1 MPGGED
7 RARETRVSAV
17 GGTAAPAP
25 PYPVVRRRP
34 LATGGAPVTEPIAAV
49 VVPAHNEEAV
59 IGRTLDRLLAG
70 ARPGELRVVVVPNAC
85 TDRTAEEARK
95 AAARH
100 APAVSSG
107 DQRPA
112 AGGVLVVETDVPGK
126 PHALRLGDAH
136 CGGVFP
142 RVYLDADVELTA
154 ESVRAL
160 VAACARPGVLACAPV
175 PELDLTGVGPVARR
189 MHRVHE
195 RLVAP
200 HRALAGV
207 GVYVLTAEG
216 HARAFP
222 IPDEVISDDGW
233 VHRSFAPHERA
244 VVPEA
249 RSLVRPARTVR
260 AHLRRRVR
268 VRLGNRQ
275 LDALGLP
282 AWEPRLRL
290 ADLLAL
296 VRRREAAVPD
306 AACYLA
312 VQLLDRALTA
322 VRARRGGAPAWGTD
336 ASTRVSHGPAAA
348 ASRTP
353 PRTPPAAG

>member
-1 MPGGED
+1 M
-7 RARETRVSAV
+7 SQ
-17 GGTAAPAP
+17 
-25 PYPVVRRRP
+25 
-34 LATGGAPVTEPIAAV
+34 PIAAV

-59 IGRTLDRLLAG
+59 IGRTLRRLLAG
-70 ARPGELRVVVVPNAC
+70 TAPGELHVVVVPNAC

-95 AAARH
+95 AAARY
-100 APAVSSG
+100 APATPPPG
-107 DQRPA
+107 T
-112 AGGVLVVETDVPGK
+112 GGVLVVETDVPGK
-126 PHALRLGDAH
+126 PHALRLGDEH
-136 CGGVFP
+136 CGDVFP

-154 ESVRAL
+154 DAVRAL

-189 MHRVHE
+189 MHRVHD

-222 IPDEVISDDGW
+222 IPDDVISDDGW

-244 VVPEA
+244 VVGEA

-282 AWEPRLRL
+282 FREPRLGL
-290 ADLLAL
+290 ADLLAV
-296 VRRREAAVPD
+296 VRRREVGVLD

-322 VRARRGGAPAWGTD
+322 VRSRRGAAVAWGTD
-336 ASTRVSHGPAAA
+336 ASTRVSHGPAGPSSA

-353 PRTPPAAG
+353 PRTPPAGG